1 MNGTTRNICVYCGSK
16 FGLGE
21 EYRREAEAL
30 GSTIARLGM
39 GLVYGGGNVGLM
51 GVVAGAALAAG
62 GRVVGVIPRA
72 LQEQELAHGKLHELI
87 VAGDMHER
95 KALMAARA
103 NAFAA
108 LPGGYGTL
116 EELFEVLA
124 WSQLGFHAKPVGL
137 LNTGGYF
144 DHLIDFLD
152 EAVERQF
159 LGPRHRSLLRV
170 EADPES
176 LVRAL
181 AAGFGDG
188 SG

>member
-16 FGLGE
+16 FGRGE

-30 GSTIARLGM
+30 GSAIARLGT
-39 GLVYGGGNVGLM
+39 GLVYGGGDVGLM
-51 GVVAGAALAAG
+51 GVVAGSALAAG

-103 NAFAA
+103 DAFAA
-108 LPGGYGTL
+108 LPGAYGTL

-144 DHLIDFLD
+144 DHLVAFLD

-159 LGPRHRSLLRV
+159 LSPGNRSLLRV
-170 EADPES
+170 ETDPVA

-181 AAGFGDG
+181 AADPGAG

>member
-16 FGLGE
+16 FGRGE
-21 EYRREAEAL
+21 EYRREAGAL
-30 GSTIARLGM
+30 GRTIARSGM

-72 LQEQELAHGKLHELI
+72 LQEQEVAHGNLHELI

-95 KALMAARA
+95 KALMARRA
-103 NAFAA
+103 DAFAA
-108 LPGGYGTL
+108 LPGGYGTM
-116 EELFEVLA
+116 EELFEALA
-124 WSQLGFHAKPVGL
+124 WSQLGFHDKPVGL
-137 LNTGGYF
+137 LNTDGYF
-144 DHLIDFLD
+144 DHLIAFLD

-159 LGPRHRSLLRV
+159 LSPGHRSLLRV

-181 AAGFGDG
+181 AVGFGSG

>member
-16 FGLGE
+16 VGRGE

-30 GSTIARLGM
+30 GRAIARLGM
-39 GLVYGGGNVGLM
+39 GLVYGGGDVGLM

-87 VAGDMHER
+87 VAGGMHER
-95 KALMAARA
+95 KAMMATRA
-103 NAFAA
+103 DAFAA
-108 LPGGYGTL
+108 LPGAYGTL

-144 DHLIDFLD
+144 DHLIAFLD

-159 LGPRHRSLLRV
+159 LSPGNRSLLRV
-170 EADPES
+170 ETDPVA
-176 LVRAL
+176 LVRGL
-181 AAGFGDG
+181 AADLDAG

>member
-16 FGLGE
+16 SGRGE
-21 EYRREAEAL
+21 EYLRQAEAM
-30 GSTIARLGM
+30 GRTIARSGM

-51 GVVAGAALAAG
+51 GVLARAALAAG

-72 LQEQELAHGKLHELI
+72 LQEQEAAHGKLHELI

-95 KALMAARA
+95 KALMARRSD
-103 NAFAA
+103 AFAA
-108 LPGGYGTL
+108 LPGGYGTM
-116 EELFEVLA
+116 EELFEVLS

-137 LNTGGYF
+137 LNTEGYF
-144 DHLIDFLD
+144 DHLIAFLD

-159 LGPRHRSLLRV
+159 LSPGHRSLLRV

-181 AAGFGDG
+181 AAGFGSG

>member
-1 MNGTTRNICVYCGSK
+1 MNGPIQNICVYLGSK

-21 EYRREAEAL
+21 GYRREAEAM

-62 GRVVGVIPRA
+62 GRVIGVIPRA
-72 LQEQELAHGKLHELI
+72 LQEKELAHGKLHELI
-87 VAGDMHER
+87 VAADMHER
-95 KALMAARA
+95 KALMARRA
-103 NAFAA
+103 DAFVA

-124 WSQLGFHAKPVGL
+124 WLQLGFHDKPVGL
-137 LNTGGYF
+137 LNTDGYF
-144 DHLIDFLD
+144 DHLIAFLD

-159 LGPRHRSLLRV
+159 LKPAHRELLRV
-170 EADPES
+170 ETNPES
-176 LVRAL
+176 LLRAL
-181 AAGFGDG
+181 AAG
-188 SG
+188 